1 MQKKILS
8 FIVPVRHPENAPDW
22 GLLCVKLE
30 QAARSIAGQT
40 DSRWSAVVVV
50 NRSAQVPVL
59 PRGIELERVDFA
71 PNPLYERGTSSL
83 DEFREAVR
91 LDKGKR
97 ILAGLLAC
105 SPSDYV
111 MIVDDDDLISCR
123 LTEFA
128 ASHADSNG
136 WFFPHGHVWQDGGH
150 WTYVHDDFSR
160 FCGTS
165 HIIRRSLLGLP
176 NSIETAE
183 PDYVKRRLGSHV
195 YIEED
200 LAHQGFALEPLPFP
214 GAIYRVG
221 HAGAHSGSPGLIR
234 QLLLSRDALAHP
246 RRTGRRLLSMRRIDD
261 AIRREFFGAPSSS
274 LPR

>member
-8 FIVPVRHPENAPDW
+8 FIVPVRHPENSPDW
-22 GLLCVKLE
+22 GLLCVKLK

-50 NRSAQVPVL
+50 NHGAMVPVM

-71 PNPLYERGTSSL
+71 PNPLYERGASSL
-83 DEFREAVR
+83 DDFREAVR

-105 SPSDYV
+105 APSEYV

-128 ASHADSNG
+128 ASRADSNG
-136 WFFPHGHVWQDGGH
+136 WFFQHGHVWQDGGR

-176 NSIETAE
+176 SSIETAE
-183 PDYVKRRLGSHV
+183 SDYIKRRLGSHV
-195 YIEED
+195 YIKED
-200 LAHQGFALEPLPFP
+200 LEHLGFALDPLPFP
-214 GAIYRVG
+214 GSVYRVG
-221 HAGAHSGSPGLIR
+221 HAGAHSGSPGLMR
-234 QLLLSRDALAHP
+234 QLLFSRDALAHP
-246 RRTGRRLLSMRRIDD
+246 RRTCRRLLSMRKIDD
-261 AIRREFFGAPSSS
+261 RFRREFFGTTSSA
-274 LPR
+274 